1 MWVLKSGQL
10 LEISI
15 LFRAM
20 DLDKGVFKK
29 NILSAGA
36 NSVEVSLRNKL
47 DFLM

>member
-29 NILSAGA
+29 NILSPGA